1 MIEKYFA
8 GDKAYKP
15 AAEGVLKL
23 VAQVRD
29 QGAYVGDFRPANLI
43 WSGKAWIILDSG
55 SIQQGMTIEEAQQ
68 KWFQDRLQQFQNPK
82 ERCSLSPVTKN
93 LACPKTAVSF

>member
-8 GDKAYKP
+8 GDMAYKP
-15 AAEGVLKL
+15 AAESILKL

-68 KWFQDRLQQFQNPK
+68 KWLQVDDKGPK
-82 ERCSLSPVTKN
+82 FERRWRMTVPAPSCSKVLGK
-93 LACPKTAVSF
+93 AG